1 MEIVSLTVIVVASIV
16 IFFTG
21 NQFAA
26 RSSRIGSYLG
36 MSPSAKGAT
45 LDAISSSL
53 PEFLVALFG
62 VIFFNSFDVGMGTIA
77 GSALFNLLIIPAIC
91 VLVAPVAFT
100 VTREVIERDSLFY
113 IAAVFALLTALTFAV
128 SWGFLIPLTFLA
140 IYTWYIWYLKTDSRT
155 FRKENTRPK
164 NTIHPKKD
172 VLIGL
177 LSLAGM
183 SIATYFLTEHAILFS
198 RNVGIHPLIISFTI
212 VATVTSLP
220 DAILS
225 IANARKGNIDDAASN
240 VFGSNI
246 FDILGGLS
254 IPIIIW
260 NILNGPLN
268 IVFERMELIF
278 FLLATSILVL
288 MFLIKQKRL
297 TRFHAFTMLLL
308 FAGFLAYIIHLA
320 SVMTI

>member
-1 MEIVSLTVIVVASIV
+1 MEVLSLSVIIVTAVI

-21 NQFAA
+21 NDFAA

-36 MSPSAKGAT
+36 MSPSVKGAT

-62 VIFFNSFDVGMGTIA
+62 VIFFNSFDVGIGTIA

-113 IAAVFALLTALTFAV
+113 IIAVFALLTALTFIV
-128 SWGFLIPLTFLA
+128 RWSFLIPLIFLA
-140 IYTWYIWYLKTDSRT
+140 IYVWYVWYLKTDSKA
-155 FRKENTRPK
+155 FRKK
-164 NTIHPKKD
+164 NTQKNISYPKKD
-172 VLIGL
+172 FFIGFI
-177 LSLAGM
+177 SLALM
-183 SIATYFLTEHAILFS
+183 TIATYFLTKHAILFS
-198 RNVGIHPLIISFTI
+198 ENVGIHPLIISFTI
-212 VATVTSLP
+212 VATATSLP
-220 DAILS
+220 DAIIS
-225 IANARKGNIDDAASN
+225 IANARKGNVDDAASN

-254 IPIIIW
+254 VPIIAW
-260 NILNGPLN
+260 NVLNGPLN

-288 MFLIKQKRL
+288 MFLIKRKTL

-308 FAGFLAYIIHLA
+308 FAGFFAYVIHLA